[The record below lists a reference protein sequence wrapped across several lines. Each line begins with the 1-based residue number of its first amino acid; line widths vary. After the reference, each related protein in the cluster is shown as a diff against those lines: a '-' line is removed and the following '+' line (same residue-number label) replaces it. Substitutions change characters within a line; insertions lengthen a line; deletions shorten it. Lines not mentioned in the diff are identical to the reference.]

1 MSGTSERS
9 GIAPNAPVPGTY
21 FDGVTSKPWMVQV
34 SLDWSELRLRFEEQ
48 FTLGRE
54 LVIAIADIKRVEA
67 LSKERF
73 LLHLRT
79 YQNATLEINDP
90 ELLRKIDM
98 QAVSRRIPG
107 RLDIWA
113 LNIGWGRLTF
123 VLLLLV
129 ASIAGLYLWALPAVS
144 LFAAAHLPASI
155 EKKTGDLLIEKI
167 IDREIVDTAGSETL
181 RAFCRELGFAGTF
194 PLEPVV
200 VKKKVANA
208 FAVPGGHVVVYDSI
222 IALMSGY
229 ETMAALLAHEYAHVE
244 LHHTIKMMVRGIASY
259 ALVSVLFGDFSGL
272 SAMLIDNANK
282 LQNLRY
288 QRGMEREAD
297 LKGADLLMSRGIDP
311 NGMVRLLEQLQLQGG
326 LPKAFTWA
334 STHPD
339 MEDRIATTRRYIA
352 KAKWTPGKND
362 SLKALW
368 AKLQKKQQKKL
379 QDEDGKRALQRA
391 LQRAARTRFPG
402 HETGHVLK
410 DTPIQWP
417 Y

>member
-1 MSGTSERS
+1 MP
-9 GIAPNAPVPGTY
+9 GIY
-21 FDGVTSKPWMVQV
+21 FDGVTSKPWKVQV
-34 SLDWSELRLRFEEQ
+34 LLDWSELKLKFEER

-54 LVIAIADIKRVEA
+54 LVIAIADIKQVEG

-73 LLHLRT
+73 LLHLKNSK
-79 YQNATLEINDP
+79 NAMLEINDP
-90 ELLRKIDM
+90 ELLQKIDM
-98 QAVSRRIPG
+98 QAVSPRIPG

-113 LNIGWGRLTF
+113 RNIGWGRLTF
-123 VLLLLV
+123 VVLLLV
-129 ASIAGLYLWALPAVS
+129 ASIAGLYLWALPTVS
-144 LFAAAHLPASI
+144 LFAAAHLPASV
-155 EKKTGDLLIEKI
+155 EKKIGGLLIEKI
-167 IDREIVDTAGSETL
+167 IDKENVDSAGSETL
-181 RAFCRELGFAGTF
+181 RAFCRELDFAGTF
-194 PLEPVV
+194 PLEPVL

-229 ETMAALLAHEYAHVE
+229 ETLAALLAHEYAHVE
-244 LHHTIKMMVRGIASY
+244 LHHTIKMMARSVASY

-272 SAMLIDNANK
+272 SAVLIDNANK

-288 QRGMEREAD
+288 QRGMEKEAD

-311 NGMVRLLEQLQLQGG
+311 NGMVRLLEQLQSQGS

-339 MEDRIATTRRYIA
+339 MEDRIATAKKHIA
-352 KAKWTPGKND
+352 KAKWTTRKTD
-362 SLKALW
+362 SLKTLW
-368 AKLQKKQQKKL
+368 EKLRQKL
-379 QDEDGKRALQRA
+379 QDEDAKCALQRTS
-391 LQRAARTRFPG
+391 RASLPRPKP
-402 HETGHVLK
+402 GHVLK